1 MLGGE
6 EYTDMNRRKI
16 DNTFRTGAHG
26 TPRELRNGRM
36 PFRRAELADDETTV
50 AVFSKEHGLNP
61 DRFRKKVRA
70 NGVKSIRQV
79 TSEKVYLEKDL
90 DALLPN
96 KKQDKTGE

>member
-16 DNTFRTGAHG
+16 ENTFRDGARG

-36 PFRRAELADDETTV
+36 PFRRAKLAEDETTV
-50 AVFSKEHGLNP
+50 AEFCKEHGLNP
-61 DRFRKKVRA
+61 DRFRKRVRA
-70 NGVKSIRQV
+70 HGVKSIRQV

-90 DALLPN
+90 ETLLPK
-96 KKQDKTGE
+96 KKQDKKGE